1 MEGMPGMGNMADMPG
16 KKTSTP
22 KQPSQSM
29 PPMENM
35 KDMPGMEKG
44 QAMPAMGS
52 MPGMSMPANPMDKF
66 RFEDNNPARN
76 KPKPA
81 KQ

>member
-1 MEGMPGMGNMADMPG
+1 
-16 KKTSTP
+16 
-22 KQPSQSM
+22 
-29 PPMENM
+29 M

-44 QAMPAMGS
+44 QAMPATGT

-66 RFEDNNPARN
+66 RFEDNNPGRN
-76 KPKPA
+76 KPKTD